1 MDDVITKLGTIS
13 ESLIRV
19 EGKVDQIKETVSLHD
34 AVLFGDQRDK
44 QGGMVRSISEFEITV
59 KSIWKMVRW
68 AVAIM
73 SLLFLMR
80 LPAGVHDAV
89 KIVAELFSGK

>member
-34 AVLFGDQRDK
+34 AVLFGNQRDK
-44 QGGMVRSISEFEITV
+44 QFDGFHGDF
-59 KSIWKMVRW
+59 
-68 AVAIM
+68 
-73 SLLFLMR
+73 LLFR
-80 LPAGVHDAV
+80 R
-89 KIVAELFSGK
+89 KS